1 MTTPSQQTQPGW
13 VVYDELAG
21 PELVPA
27 RWAPEQLP
35 LPEGGVRIPCD
46 PNADVRVG
54 DGQVRVKIPRFSL
67 SHDKSQAADNVKY
80 LMFST
85 ERIELPAEGPAV
97 FGVDLAVRNIG
108 GDPADVRAGLASL
121 NVVDLDDSGCV
132 FDICATEERV
142 FALHERMVFGA
153 KPGYEFS
160 HLVESPFQPF
170 GGRSGRAL
178 DCEIMLDR
186 GRSLAV
192 WQVDGRPIY
201 RATGVRI
208 PERVRVGFGVFTL
221 VPIADGR
228 SDSLRGQG
236 LDATWRA
243 FRYRI

>member
-1 MTTPSQQTQPGW
+1 MTSTHQQTQPDW

-27 RWAPEQLP
+27 LWAPEQLP

-46 PNADVRVG
+46 PNADVLVG
-54 DGQVRVKIPRFSL
+54 DGQIRVNIPRFSL
-67 SHDKSQAADNVKY
+67 SHDTFQAADNVKY

-85 ERIELPAEGPAV
+85 ARIELPAEGPAV
-97 FGVDLAVRNIG
+97 FGVDLAVRTAG

-160 HLVESPFQPF
+160 HLVESPFQPV
-170 GGRSGRAL
+170 GGRSGRPRT
-178 DCEIMLDR
+178 CEITLDR

-192 WQVDGRPIY
+192 WQVDGRPVY
-201 RATGVRI
+201 RVSGVRI
-208 PERVRVGFGVFTL
+208 PERIRVGFGIFTL
-221 VPIADGR
+221 VAITDGR
-228 SDSLRGQG
+228 SHSLRGQG